1 MDLHQRMFGL
11 AGHARAYHRITRP
24 FFGRMYTRIAADV
37 AAAGLPEGA
46 RVLDAGTGPGR
57 VPLALARAVP
67 GLRIDGVD
75 LSPEMV
81 AEARRAAAAAGASR
95 VTFTVADVAALPF
108 MDDTFDLIVS
118 SMSLHHWADP
128 AAGVHELRR
137 VLRPG
142 GRMWIYDARVALRRG
157 EVPGVPSRREA
168 VRTGR
173 LPIRLVGRLVYQ
185 GVPSG
190 RGSMR

>member
-1 MDLHQRMFGL
+1 MDLHERMFGL
-11 AGHARAYHRITRP
+11 AGHARAYHRITGP
-24 FFGRMYTRIAADV
+24 FFGRMYARIAADV

-81 AEARRAAAAAGASR
+81 AEARRAAAAAGATR

-128 AAGVHELRR
+128 AAGVRELRR